1 MKKDLL
7 NMYND
12 RLSKTNLSS
21 YDEYLILERKKKSY
35 NFFNNNRLKQ
45 ILATAALLFSSIK
58 EGHLVYTFF
67 IVV

>member
-21 YDEYLILERKKKSY
+21 YDEYLILERKKKVII
-35 NFFNNNRLKQ
+35 FL
-45 ILATAALLFSSIK
+45 T
-58 EGHLVYTFF
+58 T
-67 IVV
+67 IV